1 MFSLYSFSDTSYLI
15 FVSLS
20 ATVCSKSLSNSLNL
34 GSAVGSCFNLT
45 FTSLLADIFT
55 GTVVFIPTDTVL
67 YSVSVEV
74 GVSFVNISKLSLLG
88 KTGHFP
94 SLQQVSLV

>member
-1 MFSLYSFSDTSYLI
+1 MFSLYSFSDTSYLK

-67 YSVSVEV
+67 
-74 GVSFVNISKLSLLG
+74 
-88 KTGHFP
+88 
-94 SLQQVSLV
+94 